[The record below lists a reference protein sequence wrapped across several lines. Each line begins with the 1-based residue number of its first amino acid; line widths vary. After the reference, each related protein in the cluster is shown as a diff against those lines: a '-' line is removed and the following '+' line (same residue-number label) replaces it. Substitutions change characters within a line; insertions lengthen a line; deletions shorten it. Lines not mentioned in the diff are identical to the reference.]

1 MVQID
6 DHSGGLIRNRDKE
19 ETMPVRL
26 VLAAL
31 AVLGGSFTAV
41 AQDKYPS
48 RPIEIII
55 PYAPGG
61 GSDIMIRNMVKVIEQ
76 HKLVPV
82 PLAVVN
88 RPGGGGAIARTQFSR
103 ARPDGY
109 TLGVMDP
116 NPVLQQLLGEAQQ
129 DYRKDFTYIAK
140 LVDDVNF
147 FIVRSDSPIKTL
159 ADAVAEARK
168 RGPKRFTIA
177 GTATG
182 SQDHVA
188 SLDYDAAIKMETNY
202 LITKS
207 GNEVL
212 TTLLG
217 GHVDAAWANPS
228 ECIEQYK
235 AGQVRILAVA
245 DTKRIADFPDV
256 PTFKEAGV
264 DMVSYNWRGI
274 GGPPKLPKDVVDYW
288 IDALTKMRATDDWKK
303 GYLAKVYQ
311 EDGWLTGDQL
321 MAYVNK
327 EHDQFRAVFQKLG
340 LLKN

>member
-1 MVQID
+1 M
-6 DHSGGLIRNRDKE
+6 HPARLILSI
-19 ETMPVRL
+19 L
-26 VLAAL
+26 VL
-31 AVLGGSFTAV
+31 LGGCFAAA
-41 AQDKYPS
+41 AQQYPT
-48 RPIEIII
+48 RPVEIIV

-61 GSDIMIRNMVKVIEQ
+61 GSDIMVRNMVKVIEQ

-82 PLAVVN
+82 PIAVVN
-88 RPGGGGAIARTQFSR
+88 KAGGGGAIARTQFSQ

-116 NPVLQQLLGEAQQ
+116 NPVLQQLLGEAPQ
-129 DYRKDFTYIAK
+129 DYRTDFTYIAK

-147 FIVRSDSPIKTL
+147 LIVKTDSPIKTL
-159 ADAVAEARK
+159 ADAVAEIKK
-168 RGPKRFTIA
+168 RGAKRFSIA

-188 SLDYDAAIKMETNY
+188 SIDLDAAIGQQTNY

-207 GNEVL
+207 GGEVL

-235 AGQVRILAVA
+235 AGQVRILAVG
-245 DTKRIADFPDV
+245 DTKRLADFPDV

-274 GGPPKLPKDVVDYW
+274 GGPPRLPKAVVDYW
-288 IDALTKMRATDDWKK
+288 VDVLGKMRATPDWKQ
-303 GYLAKVYQ
+303 GYLARVYQ
-311 EDGWLTGDQL
+311 EDGWAVGDQL
-321 MAYVNK
+321 MAYVHK
-327 EHDQFRAVFQKLG
+327 EHDQFKAVFEKLG
-340 LLKN
+340 MLKK

>member
-1 MVQID
+1 M
-6 DHSGGLIRNRDKE
+6 HPARLILSI
-19 ETMPVRL
+19 L
-26 VLAAL
+26 VL
-31 AVLGGSFTAV
+31 LGGCFAAA
-41 AQDKYPS
+41 AQQYPT
-48 RPIEIII
+48 RPVEIIV

-61 GSDIMIRNMVKVIEQ
+61 GSDIMVRNMVKVIEQ

-82 PLAVVN
+82 PIAVVN
-88 RPGGGGAIARTQFSR
+88 KAGGGGAIARTQFSQ

-116 NPVLQQLLGEAQQ
+116 NPVLQQLLGEAPQ
-129 DYRKDFTYIAK
+129 DYRTDFTYIAK

-147 FIVRSDSPIKTL
+147 LIVKTDSPIKTM
-159 ADAVAEARK
+159 ADAVAEVKK
-168 RGPKRFTIA
+168 RGAKRFSIA

-188 SLDYDAAIKMETNY
+188 SIDFDAAIGQQTNY

-207 GNEVL
+207 GGEVL

-235 AGQVRILAVA
+235 AGQVRILAVG
-245 DTKRIADFPDV
+245 DTKRLADFPDV

-274 GGPPKLPKDVVDYW
+274 GGPPRLPKAVVDYW
-288 IDALTKMRATDDWKK
+288 VDVLGKMRATPDWKQ
-303 GYLAKVYQ
+303 GYLARVYQ
-311 EDGWLTGDQL
+311 EDGWAVGDQL
-321 MAYVNK
+321 MAYVHK
-327 EHDQFRAVFQKLG
+327 EHDQFKAVFEKLG
-340 LLKN
+340 MLKK

>member
-1 MVQID
+1 M
-6 DHSGGLIRNRDKE
+6 HMRTL
-19 ETMPVRL
+19 
-26 VLAAL
+26 LASL
-31 AVLGGSFTAV
+31 AVLAVGPAAV

-61 GSDIMIRNMVKVIEQ
+61 GSDIMVRNMVKVIEQ

-82 PLAVVN
+82 PIAVVN

-103 ARPDGY
+103 AKPDGY

-116 NPVLQQLLGEAQQ
+116 NPVLQQLLGEAPQ
-129 DYRKDFTYIAK
+129 DYKKDFTYIAK

-147 FIVRSDSPIKTL
+147 LIVKADSPLKTV
-159 ADAVAEARK
+159 ADLVAEAKK
-168 RGPKRFTIA
+168 RGPKKFTIA

-188 SLDYDAAIKMETNY
+188 SLDFDAAIKMETNY

-212 TTLLG
+212 TTLMG

-228 ECIEQYK
+228 ECVEQVK

-245 DTKRIADFPDV
+245 DTKRLADFPDV
-256 PTFKEAGV
+256 PTMKEAGV
-264 DMVSYNWRGI
+264 DMVSYNWRGL
-274 GGPPKLPKDVVDYW
+274 GGPPNLPKEVVAFWVDV
-288 IDALTKMRATDDWKK
+288 LTKMRATDDWKK
-303 GYLAKVYQ
+303 GYLAKVNQ
-311 EDGWLTGDQL
+311 GDGWLVGEDL
-321 MAYVNK
+321 MKYVHK
-327 EHDQFRAVFQKLG
+327 EHDQYKAVFEKLG
-340 LLKN
+340 LLKKN

>member
-1 MVQID
+1 MRAARLILSILIVI
-6 DHSGGLIRNRDKE
+6 GGCSAAAAQQYPTR
-19 ETMPVRL
+19 PV
-26 VLAAL
+26 
-31 AVLGGSFTAV
+31 
-41 AQDKYPS
+41 
-48 RPIEIII
+48 EIIV

-61 GSDIMIRNMVKVIEQ
+61 GSDIMVRNMVKVIEQ

-82 PLAVVN
+82 PIAVVN
-88 RPGGGGAIARTQFSR
+88 KAGGGGAIARTQFSQ

-116 NPVLQQLLGEAQQ
+116 NPVLQQLLGEAPQN
-129 DYRKDFTYIAK
+129 YRTDFTYIAK

-147 FIVRSDSPIKTL
+147 LIVKADSPIKTL
-159 ADAVAEARK
+159 ADAIAEIKK
-168 RGPKRFTIA
+168 RGPKRFSIA

-182 SQDHVA
+182 SQDHMA
-188 SLDYDAAIKMETNY
+188 SLDFDAAIGQQTNY

-207 GNEVL
+207 GGEVL

-235 AGQVRILAVA
+235 AGQVRVLAVT
-245 DTKRIADFPDV
+245 DTKRLADFPDV

-274 GGPPKLPKDVVDYW
+274 GGPPKLPKTVVDYW
-288 IDALTKMRATDDWKK
+288 VDVLGKMRATPDWKQ
-303 GYLAKVYQ
+303 GYLARVYQ
-311 EDGWLTGDQL
+311 EDGWLVGDEL
-321 MAYVNK
+321 MAFVHK
-327 EHDQFRAVFQKLG
+327 EHDQFKAVFEKLG
-340 LLKN
+340 MLKK

>member
-1 MVQID
+1 M
-6 DHSGGLIRNRDKE
+6 R
-19 ETMPVRL
+19 VRL
-26 VLAAL
+26 LLASL
-31 AVLGGSFTAV
+31 AVLAVGSAAT

-61 GSDIMIRNMVKVIEQ
+61 GSDIMVRNMVKVIEQ

-82 PLAVVN
+82 PISVVN

-103 ARPDGY
+103 AKPDGY

-129 DYRKDFTYIAK
+129 DYKKDFTYIAK

-147 FIVRSDSPIKTL
+147 IIVKADSPIKTL
-159 ADAVAEARK
+159 ADLVAEARK
-168 RGPKRFTIA
+168 RGPKKFTIA

-182 SQDHVA
+182 SQDHMA
-188 SLDYDAAIKMETNY
+188 SLDFDAAIKMETNY
-202 LITKS
+202 LVTKS

-228 ECIEQYK
+228 ECVEQFK
-235 AGQVRILAVA
+235 AGQVRILAVG
-245 DTKRIADFPDV
+245 DTKRLVDFPNV

-274 GGPPKLPKDVVDYW
+274 GGPPGLPKNVVDFW
-288 IDALTKMRATDDWKK
+288 VETLTKMRATDDWQK
-303 GYLAKVYQ
+303 GYLARVSQ
-311 EDGWLTGDQL
+311 EDGWLVGDKL
-321 MAYVNK
+321 MTYVHK
-327 EHDQFRAVFQKLG
+327 EHDQFKAVFEKLG
-340 LLKN
+340 LLKTK

>member
-1 MVQID
+1 MRMR
-6 DHSGGLIRNRDKE
+6 LILS
-19 ETMPVRL
+19 TL
-26 VLAAL
+26 VL
-31 AVLGGSFTAV
+31 LGGCVTAT
-41 AQDKYPS
+41 AQDNYPS
-48 RPIEIII
+48 RPVEVIV

-61 GSDIMIRNMVKVIEQ
+61 GSDIMVRNMVKVIEQ
-76 HKLVPV
+76 HKLMPV
-82 PLAVVN
+82 PIAVVN
-88 RPGGGGAIARTQFSR
+88 KAGGGGAIARTQFSQ

-116 NPVLQQLLGEAQQ
+116 NPVLQQLLGEAPQN
-129 DYRKDFTYIAK
+129 YRTDFTYIAK

-147 FIVRSDSPIKTL
+147 LIVKADSPVKTL
-159 ADAVAEARK
+159 ADAVAEIKK
-168 RGPKRFTIA
+168 RGPKRFSIA

-188 SLDYDAAIKMETNY
+188 SIDFDAAIGQPTNY

-207 GNEVL
+207 GGEVL

-235 AGQVRILAVA
+235 AGQVRILAVG
-245 DTKRIADFPDV
+245 DTKRLTDFPDV

-274 GGPPKLPKDVVDYW
+274 GGPPRLPKPVVDYW
-288 IDALTKMRATDDWKK
+288 IDVLGKVRATPDWKQ
-303 GYLAKVYQ
+303 GYLARVYQ
-311 EDGWLTGDQL
+311 EDGWLVGEQL
-321 MAYVNK
+321 MSYVHK
-327 EHDQFRAVFQKLG
+327 EHDQFKGVFEKLG
-340 LLKN
+340 MLKK

>member
-1 MVQID
+1 MHPARFIV
-6 DHSGGLIRNRDKE
+6 SL
-19 ETMPVRL
+19 
-26 VLAAL
+26 LAL
-31 AVLGGSFTAV
+31 LGSCFTAA
-41 AQDKYPS
+41 AQQYPT
-48 RPIEIII
+48 RPIEIIV

-61 GSDIMIRNMVKVIEQ
+61 GSDIMVRNMVKVIEQ

-82 PLAVVN
+82 PIAVVN
-88 RPGGGGAIARTQFSR
+88 KAGGGGAIARTQFSQ

-116 NPVLQQLLGEAQQ
+116 NPVLQQLLGEAPQN
-129 DYRKDFTYIAK
+129 YRTDFTYIAK

-147 FIVRSDSPIKTL
+147 LIVKADSPIKTL
-159 ADAVAEARK
+159 ADALAEIKK
-168 RGPKRFTIA
+168 RGPKRFSIA

-188 SLDYDAAIKMETNY
+188 SIDFDAAIGQQTNY

-207 GNEVL
+207 GGEVL

-235 AGQVRILAVA
+235 AGQVRILGVT

-256 PTFKEAGV
+256 STFKEAGV
-264 DMVSYNWRGI
+264 DMVNYNWRGI
-274 GGPPKLPKDVVDYW
+274 GGPPKLPKTVVDYW
-288 IDALTKMRATDDWKK
+288 VDVLAKMRATSDWKQ

-311 EDGWLTGDQL
+311 EDGWQVGDQL
-321 MAYVNK
+321 MAYVHK
-327 EHDQFRAVFQKLG
+327 EHDQFKSVFEKLG
-340 LLKN
+340 MLKK

>member
-1 MVQID
+1 M
-6 DHSGGLIRNRDKE
+6 HPARLILSI
-19 ETMPVRL
+19 L
-26 VLAAL
+26 VL
-31 AVLGGSFTAV
+31 LGGCFAAA
-41 AQDKYPS
+41 AQQYPT
-48 RPIEIII
+48 RPVEIIV

-61 GSDIMIRNMVKVIEQ
+61 GSDIMVRNMVKVIEQ

-82 PLAVVN
+82 PIAVVN
-88 RPGGGGAIARTQFSR
+88 KAGGGGAIARTQFSQ

-116 NPVLQQLLGEAQQ
+116 NPVLQQLLGEAPQN
-129 DYRKDFTYIAK
+129 YRTDFTYIAK

-147 FIVRSDSPIKTL
+147 LIVKTDSPIKTM
-159 ADAVAEARK
+159 ADAIAEIKK
-168 RGPKRFTIA
+168 RGAKRFSIA

-188 SLDYDAAIKMETNY
+188 SIDFDAAIGQQTNY

-207 GNEVL
+207 GGEVL

-235 AGQVRILAVA
+235 AGQVRILAVG
-245 DTKRIADFPDV
+245 DTKRLADFPDV
-256 PTFKEAGV
+256 PTFREAGV

-274 GGPPKLPKDVVDYW
+274 GGPPRLPKAVVDYW
-288 IDALTKMRATDDWKK
+288 VDMLGKMRATPDWKQ

-311 EDGWLTGDQL
+311 EDGWLVGDQL
-321 MAYVNK
+321 MAYVHK
-327 EHDQFRAVFQKLG
+327 EHDQFKAVFEKLG
-340 LLKN
+340 MLKK

>member
-1 MVQID
+1 MRMRSVLSI
-6 DHSGGLIRNRDKE
+6 
-19 ETMPVRL
+19 L
-26 VLAAL
+26 VL
-31 AVLGGSFTAV
+31 LGGCVTAA
-41 AQDKYPS
+41 AQDNYPS
-48 RPIEIII
+48 RPVEVIV

-61 GSDIMIRNMVKVIEQ
+61 GSDIMVRNMVKVIEQ

-82 PLAVVN
+82 PIAVVN
-88 RPGGGGAIARTQFSR
+88 KAGGGGAIARTQFSQ

-116 NPVLQQLLGEAQQ
+116 NPVLQQLLGEAPQN
-129 DYRKDFTYIAK
+129 YRTDFTYIAK

-147 FIVRSDSPIKTL
+147 LIVKTDSPLKTL
-159 ADAVAEARK
+159 ADAVAEIKK
-168 RGPKRFTIA
+168 RGPKRFSIA

-188 SLDYDAAIKMETNY
+188 SIDFDAALGQQTNY
-202 LITKS
+202 LVTKS
-207 GNEVL
+207 GGEVL

-245 DTKRIADFPDV
+245 DNKRLADFPDV
-256 PTFKEAGV
+256 PTFKQAGV

-274 GGPPKLPKDVVDYW
+274 GGPPRLPKPVVDYW
-288 IDALTKMRATDDWKK
+288 VDVLGKMRQTPDWKQ

-311 EDGWLTGDQL
+311 EDGWLVGEPL
-321 MAYVNK
+321 MSYVHN
-327 EHDQFRAVFQKLG
+327 EHDQFKGVFEKLG
-340 LLKN
+340 MLKK

>member
-1 MVQID
+1 MRTRI
-6 DHSGGLIRNRDKE
+6 
-19 ETMPVRL
+19 
-26 VLAAL
+26 AL
-31 AVLGGSFTAV
+31 ATLALLGGCVVAA
-41 AQDKYPS
+41 AQDRYPT

-61 GSDIMIRNMVKVIEQ
+61 GSDIMARNMVKVIEQ

-82 PLAVVN
+82 PLAIVN
-88 RPGGGGAIARTQFSR
+88 RPGGGGAIARTQFSQ

-116 NPVLQQLLGEAQQ
+116 NPVLQQLLGEAPQ
-129 DYRKDFTYIAK
+129 DYKKDFTYIAK

-147 FIVRSDSPIKTL
+147 LIVKSDSPIKTM
-159 ADAVAEARK
+159 ADLVAEVKK
-168 RGPKRFTIA
+168 RGPKRFHIA

-182 SQDHVA
+182 SQDHMA
-188 SLDYDAAIKMETNY
+188 SLDFDAAIKMETNY
-202 LITKS
+202 LVTKS

-235 AGQVRILAVA
+235 AGQVRLLAVG

-264 DMVSYNWRGI
+264 DMVSYNWRGL
-274 GGPPKLPKDVVDYW
+274 GGPPRLPKNVTDYW
-288 IDALTKMRATDDWKK
+288 VDVLTKMRATDDWQK

-311 EDGWLTGDQL
+311 EDGWAVGDDL
-321 MAYVNK
+321 MTYVNK
-327 EHDQFRAVFQKLG
+327 EHDQFKAVFEKLG
-340 LLKN
+340 LLKK